1 MHESAS
7 GFSFAH
13 AQSTGAR
20 KQGVHF
26 VSSQLHLSFL
36 NCRKFWENLQGM
48 KGVVFTEFLEMVEQ
62 KFGMEMVNALIE
74 NNDLSSDGVYSAVG
88 TYHHSEMVSL
98 VVDLGKRSGITI
110 PDLLKAFGAYL
121 FQTFQTGYPEMF
133 ANATN
138 GFEFLQSVDQE
149 IHVEVLKLYPDA
161 ELPSFRTEL
170 LSEHVL
176 QMDYRSDRAMGALAH
191 GLIEA
196 CGEHYNEGYQ
206 IDFQPQTEDG
216 KHVRFVIEKSA

>member
-1 MHESAS
+1 
-7 GFSFAH
+7 
-13 AQSTGAR
+13 
-20 KQGVHF
+20 
-26 VSSQLHLSFL
+26 
-36 NCRKFWENLQGM
+36 M

-110 PDLLKAFGAYL
+110 PELLKAFGAYL

-196 CGEHYNEGYQ
+196 CGEHYDEGYQ

-216 KHVRFVIEKSA
+216 KHVRFVSEKRA

>member
-1 MHESAS
+1 
-7 GFSFAH
+7 
-13 AQSTGAR
+13 
-20 KQGVHF
+20 
-26 VSSQLHLSFL
+26 
-36 NCRKFWENLQGM
+36 M

-133 ANATN
+133 ANVSR
-138 GFEFLQSVDQE
+138 FEFLQSVDQE

-161 ELPSFRTEL
+161 EFLPSDRIA
-170 LSEHVL
+170 SEHVL
-176 QMDYRSDRAMGALAH
+176 QMDYRSDRAMGALWTDRGVQNTTTRDANR
-191 GLIEA
+191 LPA
-196 CGEHYNEGYQ
+196 PNRRRQ
-206 IDFQPQTEDG
+206 ARAFD
-216 KHVRFVIEKSA
+216 